1 MLYDVIV
8 IGGGPG
14 GYTAALYAAR
24 ANLSVAILE
33 KLSPG
38 GQMGTTDVIDNYPGF
53 PQGVNGFELAMQMKE
68 GAERF
73 GAQTQLA
80 EVTQVELAGQVK
92 TIHTSGGDYQART
105 VVLATGAHPREL
117 GLPGERELRG
127 PGVSYCATCDGMFY
141 RGKTVVV
148 VGGGNTAVS
157 DVLYLSRLCE
167 KVYLVHRRD
176 TLRASKVYLDPL
188 QKAENVEFVWDSE
201 VKQLLRDQAVTG
213 VRVRNKK
220 TGGRAGH
227 PLRRRLCGGG
237 LPAQYGAVP
246 RPGGAG
252 RGRVCPGRRDH
263 PDQPARGVR
272 CGGLA
277 EKAPAPGGHRRQRRR
292 RGGPL
297 YRGISQPVKKHGSP
311 GGRVFAWVKEKRPS
325 WGALFFWFS
334 PSSPA

>member
-24 ANLSVAILE
+24 ANLYVAILE

-127 PGVSYCATCDGMFY
+127 RGVSYCATCDGMFY

-220 TGGRAGH
+220 TGEERDI
-227 PLRRRLCGGG
+227 PCGGVFVAVG
-237 LPAQYGAVP
+237 YLPNT
-246 RPGGAG
+246 
-252 RGRVCPGRRDH
+252 
-263 PDQPARGVR
+263 
-272 CGGLA
+272 
-277 EKAPAPGGHRRQRRR
+277 E
-292 RGGPL
+292 L
-297 YRGISQPVKKHGSP
+297 YRGQVELDEAGYVLADETTQTNLP
-311 GGRVFAWVKEKRPS
+311 GVFAVGDLRKKPLRQVVTAAS
-325 WGALFFWFS
+325 DGAVAAHFIEEYLNQ
-334 PSSPA
+334 

>member
-92 TIHTSGGDYQART
+92 TIHISGGDYQART

-127 PGVSYCATCDGMFY
+127 RGVSYCATCDGMFY

-220 TGGRAGH
+220 TGEERDIPCAGVFVAV
-227 PLRRRLCGGG
+227 GY
-237 LPAQYGAVP
+237 LPNTQ
-246 RPGGAG
+246 
-252 RGRVCPGRRDH
+252 
-263 PDQPARGVR
+263 
-272 CGGLA
+272 
-277 EKAPAPGGHRRQRRR
+277 
-292 RGGPL
+292 L
-297 YRGISQPVKKHGSP
+297 YRGQVELDEAGYVLADETTQTNLP
-311 GGRVFAWVKEKRPS
+311 GVFAVGDLRKKPLRQVVTAAS
-325 WGALFFWFS
+325 DGAVAAHFIEEYLNQ
-334 PSSPA
+334 

>member
-1 MLYDVIV
+1 
-8 IGGGPG
+8 
-14 GYTAALYAAR
+14 
-24 ANLSVAILE
+24 
-33 KLSPG
+33 
-38 GQMGTTDVIDNYPGF
+38 
-53 PQGVNGFELAMQMKE
+53 MQMKE

-92 TIHTSGGDYQART
+92 TVHTSGGDYQART

-127 PGVSYCATCDGMFY
+127 RGVSYCATCDGMFY

-220 TGGRAGH
+220 TGEERDIPCDGVFVAVGY
-227 PLRRRLCGGG
+227 
-237 LPAQYGAVP
+237 LPNT
-246 RPGGAG
+246 
-252 RGRVCPGRRDH
+252 
-263 PDQPARGVR
+263 
-272 CGGLA
+272 
-277 EKAPAPGGHRRQRRR
+277 E
-292 RGGPL
+292 L
-297 YRGISQPVKKHGSP
+297 YRGQVELDEAGYVLADETTQTNLP
-311 GGRVFAWVKEKRPS
+311 GVFAVGDLRKKPLRQVVTAAS
-325 WGALFFWFS
+325 DGAVAAHFIEEYLNQ
-334 PSSPA
+334 